1 MTVALDPDLPRELL
15 AHLIVAD
22 IAPAR
27 VRGNLVA
34 WNQMAIVFG
43 ISVVYFVN
51 WGIARAGGPGGDAW
65 INSTGWRYMLASCAI
80 PSALFLVLL
89 ALVRGRGEPG

>member
-27 VRGNLVA
+27 G
-34 WNQMAIVFG
+34 
-43 ISVVYFVN
+43 
-51 WGIARAGGPGGDAW
+51 
-65 INSTGWRYMLASCAI
+65 
-80 PSALFLVLL
+80 ALSPEF
-89 ALVRGRGEPG
+89 